1 MTRSVRLKA
10 SVLAEQSARFTALA
24 ERRGLST
31 SRLLATL
38 VDEALAKSGVPE
50 GEGLPAHAARR
61 TSDYVPPT
69 KYTVRLQG
77 LDAAALERRAGERGM
92 PASSYAA
99 NVLRAHLRANPPMPF
114 SEFEQL
120 KRVVNELAGVRS
132 LLVRL
137 VESDDPGRL
146 IEAEI
151 ANAVRK
157 LLPALKSIRQDVQAV
172 LEASSKS
179 WEVGDA

>member
-1 MTRSVRLKA
+1 MTRGARLFA
-10 SVLAEQSARFTALA
+10 SVPPEQSARFSALA

-38 VDEALAKSGVPE
+38 VNEALAKSGVPE

-61 TSDYVPPT
+61 TSDYVPPA
-69 KYTVRLQG
+69 KYTVRLAG
-77 LDAAALERRAGERGM
+77 VDAASLERRAEQRGL

-99 NVLRAHLRANPPMPF
+99 NVLRAHLRANPPMPY

-120 KRVVNELAGVRS
+120 KRVVNELAGVRA

-137 VESDDPGRL
+137 VESDDPGR
-146 IEAEI
+146 EVDTTI

-172 LEASSKS
+172 LEANSKS
-179 WEVGDA
+179 WEAGDA